1 MVGSDSGP
9 YILSDVSSE
18 PDPNYSDAEV
28 EAIFRRALERQV
40 EEEGG
45 YGHDELVAAA
55 REVGLDEAA
64 VERAVAEVA
73 AERGTEAVRA
83 KLKKKSRERWLKH
96 LVTYVVVAGG
106 LLGLHALGYMGAA
119 AVWIATLWG
128 MGLALQTF
136 STLRGPSDERI
147 AKEQRRLNRA
157 ARRRAR
163 ARARAEEQRR
173 REEERRRRIAEGKSG
188 DELER
193 VIEEGVALLL
203 SAAAKGIANAGRK
216 MNEEQRRKQRGPQTE
231 FERYVHAKK
240 RGQEPVVTP
249 PPKPQPRV
257 RVEVDDERSS
267 VEAELEALKRRRRQ
281 R

>member
-1 MVGSDSGP
+1 MVSQPPGP
-9 YILSDVSSE
+9 YNRSDVGADS
-18 PDPNYSDAEV
+18 NYSDDEV

-55 REVGLDEAA
+55 REVGLDEAS

-83 KLKKKSRERWLKH
+83 KLKKKSRERWLRH
-96 LVTYVVVAGG
+96 LVTYAVVIGG

-119 AVWIATLWG
+119 AVWIAFLWG
-128 MGLALQTF
+128 MGLALHTF
-136 STLRGPSDERI
+136 SAVRGPSEERI
-147 AKEQRRLNRA
+147 AKEQRRLNRR
-157 ARRRAR
+157 ARRAAR
-163 ARARAEEQRR
+163 ARARAEEKLRR
-173 REEERRRRIAEGKSG
+173 DEERRRRQAEGKSG

-203 SAAAKGIANAGRK
+203 GAAAKGIAEAGRK

-231 FERYVHAKK
+231 FERFVHAKK
-240 RGQEPVVTP
+240 SGQKPVVTP
-249 PPKPQPRV
+249 PPQAKPSPRV

-267 VEAELEALKRRRRQ
+267 VEAELEALKRRRQ
-281 R
+281 RR